1 MFPGGVGGVARR
13 DADSCTT
20 DPRVQ
25 RICALPPSSAR
36 APRSPPGLVVCR
48 GGRAGALP
56 ARLPPA
62 GPGPAALPG
71 SAEAV
76 RRVHPAASGAASPP
90 PPLWAPRPGGR
101 SPPRGGQPAG
111 QSGGAARRS
120 TMLESICVT
129 EKLHWP
135 KTELSRKSVLSLE
148 VYKLNIN
155 NENSL
160 QHPPS
165 GILKDIFT
173 TGTSSYNVLLQ
184 SKEEKKHHAQK
195 QPSSH
200 HRKHRRAA
208 AKRSCSPR
216 GSRGKA
222 PLSLSLPGGRRCGPR
237 QPPLL
242 GNGPAA
248 AALSS
253 APAPPARPRSRAKK
267 HSSLAKP
274 KQAPASRGHGQ
285 EGDAAGQ
292 KLCLLTAIKPSNV
305 EKEKSINIMKR
316 TLQKYGS
323 YEKFEQA
330 TGGSLLTKSRI
341 WNHVRKYMVKEGC
354 LGEIVVH
361 LTEDL
366 LSRASMTVVNGRP
379 TLTINVSTAREH
391 WLEGMLRHE
400 IGTHYFRGFNNNS
413 QPWCNRNGRRKHGL
427 KPINPTEE
435 GLASIHSVLFRKDP
449 FLWRAALLYY
459 TVYQASQMSFSQLF
473 QDVGKFVKDPNT
485 RWDYCVRAKRGW
497 TDTSQPGCFN
507 KDQVYLDGILRI
519 LRYRES
525 IDFHLL
531 TALGKISYEDVDRL
545 KGLAVIENMRV
556 PHFLQDHARYMEHLK
571 KIMEVNELTDE
582 ELQDLIN

>member
-1 MFPGGVGGVARR
+1 
-13 DADSCTT
+13 
-20 DPRVQ
+20 
-25 RICALPPSSAR
+25 
-36 APRSPPGLVVCR
+36 
-48 GGRAGALP
+48 
-56 ARLPPA
+56 
-62 GPGPAALPG
+62 
-71 SAEAV
+71 
-76 RRVHPAASGAASPP
+76 
-90 PPLWAPRPGGR
+90 
-101 SPPRGGQPAG
+101 
-111 QSGGAARRS
+111 
-120 TMLESICVT
+120 MLESICVT

-148 VYKLNIN
+148 VHKLNIN

-195 QPSSH
+195 QSSSH
-200 HRKHRRAA
+200 HKKHRKAA
-208 AKRSCSPR
+208 AKRSSSPR
-216 GSRGKA
+216 GGRGKA
-222 PLSLSLPGGRRCGPR
+222 ALSLPGGRRCGPR
-237 QPPLL
+237 QPPQL
-242 GNGPAA
+242 GAGPAA
-248 AALSS
+248 AALGS

-267 HSSLAKP
+267 HSSLSKP
-274 KQAPASRGHGQ
+274 KQSPSSRSV
-285 EGDAAGQ
+285 GDAAGQ

-305 EKEKSINIMKR
+305 EKEKVKFFDSDFTYNPQFEYENPALPNVLAKHSHASDRFLKQSINIMKR

>member
-1 MFPGGVGGVARR
+1 
-13 DADSCTT
+13 
-20 DPRVQ
+20 
-25 RICALPPSSAR
+25 
-36 APRSPPGLVVCR
+36 
-48 GGRAGALP
+48 
-56 ARLPPA
+56 
-62 GPGPAALPG
+62 
-71 SAEAV
+71 
-76 RRVHPAASGAASPP
+76 
-90 PPLWAPRPGGR
+90 
-101 SPPRGGQPAG
+101 
-111 QSGGAARRS
+111 
-120 TMLESICVT
+120 MLESIRVT

-135 KTELSRKSVLSLE
+135 KTELSKKSILSLH
-148 VYKLNIN
+148 KLNIN

-160 QHPPS
+160 QHPPP

-195 QPSSH
+195 QPAAH
-200 HRKHRRAA
+200 HKKHRKAPRCSAA
-208 AKRSCSPR
+208 
-216 GSRGKA
+216 SRGGEQRKIPG
-222 PLSLSLPGGRRCGPR
+222 PLPLLSGGWYRAGPQPSAGLPGPGSAGGKLP
-237 QPPLL
+237 
-242 GNGPAA
+242 GSIAVSGGG
-248 AALSS
+248 AAL
-253 APAPPARPRSRAKK
+253 PARPRGRAKR
-267 HSSLAKP
+267 HLHPAKP
-274 KQAPASRGHGQ
+274 KQSQSSKSPGK
-285 EGDAAGQ
+285 EGDAPGQ
-292 KLCLLTAIKPSNV
+292 KLCLLTAIKPCNV
-305 EKEKSINIMKR
+305 EKEKEKFFKSDFTYNPQFEYANPALPNVLAKHSHASDRFLKQSINIMER

-323 YEKFEQA
+323 YERFEQA

-379 TLTINVSTAREH
+379 TLTINISTAREH

-400 IGTHYFRGFNNNS
+400 IGTHYFRGFNNSS
-413 QPWCNRNGRRKHGL
+413 QPWCTWHGRRKHGL

-531 TALGKISYEDVDRL
+531 TALGKISYEDVERL
-545 KGLAVIENMRV
+545 KGLAVTENRRV
-556 PHFLQDHARYMEHLK
+556 PHFLQDHARYMEHLQ

>member
-1 MFPGGVGGVARR
+1 SFESLR
-13 DADSCTT
+13 
-20 DPRVQ
+20 
-25 RICALPPSSAR
+25 
-36 APRSPPGLVVCR
+36 LVS
-48 GGRAGALP
+48 LQ
-56 ARLPPA
+56 
-62 GPGPAALPG
+62 
-71 SAEAV
+71 EN
-76 RRVHPAASGAASPP
+76 
-90 PPLWAPRPGGR
+90 
-101 SPPRGGQPAG
+101 Q
-111 QSGGAARRS
+111 
-120 TMLESICVT
+120 
-129 EKLHWP
+129 
-135 KTELSRKSVLSLE
+135 TELSRKSVLSLE

-195 QPSSH
+195 QPSAH
-200 HRKHRRAA
+200 HKKHRKPT
-208 AKRSCSPR
+208 KCGCTSR
-216 GSRGKA
+216 GSEHRK
-222 PLSLSLPGGRRCGPR
+222 LKVSGGWCCGGR
-237 QPPLL
+237 QPPILPGSTGGRSAL
-242 GNGPAA
+242 PAGSTAGP
-248 AALSS
+248 
-253 APAPPARPRSRAKK
+253 PPRPRSRNKR
-267 HSSLAKP
+267 HPNLTKP
-274 KQAPASRGHGQ
+274 KQPQAAKSHTK
-285 EGDAAGQ
+285 EGDASGQ

-305 EKEKSINIMKR
+305 EKEKVKFFDSDFTYNPQFEYENPALPNVLAKHSHASDRFLKQSINIMRR

>member
-1 MFPGGVGGVARR
+1 ALHQGPVSLEGNAR
-13 DADSCTT
+13 
-20 DPRVQ
+20 
-25 RICALPPSSAR
+25 
-36 APRSPPGLVVCR
+36 
-48 GGRAGALP
+48 
-56 ARLPPA
+56 
-62 GPGPAALPG
+62 
-71 SAEAV
+71 
-76 RRVHPAASGAASPP
+76 
-90 PPLWAPRPGGR
+90 
-101 SPPRGGQPAG
+101 
-111 QSGGAARRS
+111 
-120 TMLESICVT
+120 

-135 KTELSRKSVLSLE
+135 KTELSRKSVLNLE
-148 VYKLNIN
+148 VHKLNIN

-195 QPSSH
+195 PSSAH
-200 HRKHRRAA
+200 HKKHRRGT
-208 AKRSCSPR
+208 KCSCGWR
-216 GSRGKA
+216 GSEHRRAKV
-222 PLSLSLPGGRRCGPR
+222 PLSVLGGCCCGPR
-237 QPPLL
+237 QPPPL
-242 GNGPAA
+242 GADPAG
-248 AALSS
+248 L
-253 APAPPARPRSRAKK
+253 RSRTKK
-267 HSSLAKP
+267 HSSLTKP
-274 KQAPASRGHGQ
+274 KQPQPSKSLGND
-285 EGDAAGQ
+285 GDAAGQ

-305 EKEKSINIMKR
+305 EKEKVKFFDSDFTYNPQFEYENPALPNVLAKHSHASDRFLKQSINIMKR

-330 TGGSLLTKSRI
+330 AGGSLLTKSRI

>member
-1 MFPGGVGGVARR
+1 
-13 DADSCTT
+13 
-20 DPRVQ
+20 
-25 RICALPPSSAR
+25 
-36 APRSPPGLVVCR
+36 
-48 GGRAGALP
+48 
-56 ARLPPA
+56 
-62 GPGPAALPG
+62 
-71 SAEAV
+71 
-76 RRVHPAASGAASPP
+76 
-90 PPLWAPRPGGR
+90 
-101 SPPRGGQPAG
+101 
-111 QSGGAARRS
+111 
-120 TMLESICVT
+120 MLESIRVT

-135 KTELSRKSVLSLE
+135 KQELSKKSILSPE
-148 VYKLNIN
+148 HKVNIN

-160 QHPPS
+160 QHLSP
-165 GILKDIFT
+165 GVLKNTFT

-184 SKEEKKHHAQK
+184 SKEEKKHYAQK
-195 QPSSH
+195 QSSAH
-200 HRKHRRAA
+200 HKKHRKAT
-208 AKRSCSPR
+208 KCSTTLRSSEHCKIQ
-216 GSRGKA
+216 G
-222 PLSLSLPGGRRCGPR
+222 PLPLPSAGWCCTNR
-237 QPPLL
+237 QPSIFTSL
-242 GNGPAA
+242 GSNSMKFANTVSVSGNSVG
-248 AALSS
+248 L
-253 APAPPARPRSRAKK
+253 PPGPRSRAKRHFNQSK
-267 HSSLAKP
+267 IKQSQSP
-274 KQAPASRGHGQ
+274 KSCGK
-285 EGDAAGQ
+285 EGDVSGQ

-305 EKEKSINIMKR
+305 EKEKMKFFKSDFTYNPQFEYANPALPNVLAKHSQASDRFLKQSINIMER

-366 LSRASMTVVNGRP
+366 LSRASMTVVNGCP
-379 TLTINVSTAREH
+379 TLTINISTAREH

-413 QPWCNRNGRRKHGL
+413 QPWCNWNGRRKHGL

-449 FLWRAALLYY
+449 LLWRAALLYY

-556 PHFLQDHARYMEHLK
+556 PHFLQDHARFRSGRKGKREILLLSIHIRSVFSQLSQLM
-571 KIMEVNELTDE
+571 
-582 ELQDLIN
+582 LIALL

>member
-1 MFPGGVGGVARR
+1 
-13 DADSCTT
+13 
-20 DPRVQ
+20 
-25 RICALPPSSAR
+25 
-36 APRSPPGLVVCR
+36 
-48 GGRAGALP
+48 
-56 ARLPPA
+56 
-62 GPGPAALPG
+62 
-71 SAEAV
+71 
-76 RRVHPAASGAASPP
+76 
-90 PPLWAPRPGGR
+90 
-101 SPPRGGQPAG
+101 
-111 QSGGAARRS
+111 
-120 TMLESICVT
+120 MLESICVT

-148 VYKLNIN
+148 VHKLNIN

-195 QPSSH
+195 QSAAH
-200 HRKHRRAA
+200 HKKRRRSP
-208 AKRSCSPR
+208 KRSP
-216 GSRGKA
+216 GSRGSEHRRPKA
-222 PLSLSLPGGRRCGPR
+222 PPPGGRCCCRRP
-237 QPPLL
+237 PPLP
-242 GNGPAA
+242 GPGSAPPAA
-248 AALSS
+248 A
-253 APAPPARPRSRAKK
+253 RPKK
-267 HSSLAKP
+267 HPNLAKP
-274 KQAPASRGHGQ
+274 KQPQSSKSRAK

-305 EKEKSINIMKR
+305 EKEKVKFFGSDFTYNPQFEYENPALPNVLAKHSHASDRFLKQSINIMKR

-556 PHFLQDHARYMEHLK
+556 PHFLQDHTRYMEHLK

>member
-1 MFPGGVGGVARR
+1 
-13 DADSCTT
+13 
-20 DPRVQ
+20 
-25 RICALPPSSAR
+25 
-36 APRSPPGLVVCR
+36 
-48 GGRAGALP
+48 
-56 ARLPPA
+56 
-62 GPGPAALPG
+62 
-71 SAEAV
+71 
-76 RRVHPAASGAASPP
+76 
-90 PPLWAPRPGGR
+90 
-101 SPPRGGQPAG
+101 
-111 QSGGAARRS
+111 
-120 TMLESICVT
+120 MLESICVT

-135 KTELSRKSVLSLE
+135 KTELSRKSVLSLDIH
-148 VYKLNIN
+148 KLDIN

-160 QHPPS
+160 QPPPS

-184 SKEEKKHHAQK
+184 SKEEKKHHAPK
-195 QPSSH
+195 QPSAH
-200 HRKHRRAA
+200 HKKHRKA
-208 AKRSCSPR
+208 AKI
-216 GSRGKA
+216 
-222 PLSLSLPGGRRCGPR
+222 GR
-237 QPPLL
+237 
-242 GNGPAA
+242 
-248 AALSS
+248 
-253 APAPPARPRSRAKK
+253 PARR
-267 HSSLAKP
+267 HSGLPKP
-274 KQAPASRGHGQ
+274 KQAQQSSKSRGKDG
-285 EGDAAGQ
+285 EAAGQ

-305 EKEKSINIMKR
+305 EKEKVKFFDSDFTYNPQFEYENPALPNVLAKHSHASDRFLKQSINIMKR

-330 TGGSLLTKSRI
+330 AGGSLLTKSRI

-556 PHFLQDHARYMEHLK
+556 PHFLQDHTRYMEHLK

>member
-1 MFPGGVGGVARR
+1 
-13 DADSCTT
+13 
-20 DPRVQ
+20 
-25 RICALPPSSAR
+25 
-36 APRSPPGLVVCR
+36 
-48 GGRAGALP
+48 
-56 ARLPPA
+56 
-62 GPGPAALPG
+62 
-71 SAEAV
+71 
-76 RRVHPAASGAASPP
+76 
-90 PPLWAPRPGGR
+90 
-101 SPPRGGQPAG
+101 
-111 QSGGAARRS
+111 
-120 TMLESICVT
+120 MLESIRVT
-129 EKLHWP
+129 EKLHWR
-135 KTELSRKSVLSLE
+135 KTELSKKSVLSPE
-148 VYKLNIN
+148 EHKLNIN

-195 QPSSH
+195 QSSAH
-200 HRKHRRAA
+200 HKKHRKTTKSSTTLRGNEHRRI
-208 AKRSCSPR
+208 KV
-216 GSRGKA
+216 
-222 PLSLSLPGGRRCGPR
+222 PLPLLSGGWYHTNR
-237 QPPLL
+237 QPSIIVTSPVSPSMKFTNSISVA
-242 GNGPAA
+242 G
-248 AALSS
+248 SS
-253 APAPPARPRSRAKK
+253 IGLPSRPRSRTMR
-267 HSSLAKP
+267 HFNLTKP
-274 KQAPASRGHGQ
+274 KQSQSSKSHGK
-285 EGDAAGQ
+285 EGDGSSR

-305 EKEKSINIMKR
+305 EKEKMKFFNSDFTYNPQFEYANPALPNVLAKHSHASDRFLKQSINIMQR

-379 TLTINVSTAREH
+379 TLTINISTAREH

-413 QPWCNRNGRRKHGL
+413 QPWCNWNGRRKHGL

-556 PHFLQDHARYMEHLK
+556 PHFLQDHARYMEHLE

>member
-1 MFPGGVGGVARR
+1 
-13 DADSCTT
+13 
-20 DPRVQ
+20 
-25 RICALPPSSAR
+25 
-36 APRSPPGLVVCR
+36 
-48 GGRAGALP
+48 
-56 ARLPPA
+56 
-62 GPGPAALPG
+62 
-71 SAEAV
+71 
-76 RRVHPAASGAASPP
+76 
-90 PPLWAPRPGGR
+90 
-101 SPPRGGQPAG
+101 
-111 QSGGAARRS
+111 
-120 TMLESICVT
+120 MLESICVT

-148 VYKLNIN
+148 VHKLNIN

-160 QHPPS
+160 QHPTS

-200 HRKHRRAA
+200 HKKHRRAA

-222 PLSLSLPGGRRCGPR
+222 PLSLPGGRRCGPR

-242 GNGPAA
+242 SNGPAA
-248 AALSS
+248 AALGS

-274 KQAPASRGHGQ
+274 KQAPASKGHGQ
-285 EGDAAGQ
+285 QGDAAGQ

-305 EKEKSINIMKR
+305 EKEKVKFFDSDFTYNP
-316 TLQKYGS
+316 QFE
-323 YEKFEQA
+323 YENPALPNVLAKHSHASDRFLKQ
-330 TGGSLLTKSRI
+330 
-341 WNHVRKYMVKEGC
+341 
-354 LGEIVVH
+354 IVVH

>member
-1 MFPGGVGGVARR
+1 MIIR
-13 DADSCTT
+13 
-20 DPRVQ
+20 
-25 RICALPPSSAR
+25 
-36 APRSPPGLVVCR
+36 GLQH
-48 GGRAGALP
+48 LS
-56 ARLPPA
+56 L
-62 GPGPAALPG
+62 
-71 SAEAV
+71 
-76 RRVHPAASGAASPP
+76 
-90 PPLWAPRPGGR
+90 
-101 SPPRGGQPAG
+101 Q
-111 QSGGAARRS
+111 
-120 TMLESICVT
+120 
-129 EKLHWP
+129 KLHWP

-148 VYKLNIN
+148 VHKLNIN

-200 HRKHRRAA
+200 HKKHRRAA
-208 AKRSCSPR
+208 ARRSSSPR
-216 GSRGKA
+216 GSEHRRGKA
-222 PLSLSLPGGRRCGPR
+222 PLPLPLPGGRRCGAR
-237 QPPLL
+237 QPPPL
-242 GNGPAA
+242 GAGPAPA
-248 AALSS
+248 AGS
-253 APAPPARPRSRAKK
+253 APAAPARPRSRAKK
-267 HSSLAKP
+267 HSGLAKP
-274 KQAPASRGHGQ
+274 KQSPSSRSRGQ
-285 EGDAAGQ
+285 EGDGAGQ

-305 EKEKSINIMKR
+305 EKEKVKFFSSDFTYNPQFEYENPALPNVLAKHSHASDRFLKQSINIMKR

-473 QDVGKFVKDPNT
+473 HDVGKFVKDPNT

>member
-1 MFPGGVGGVARR
+1 
-13 DADSCTT
+13 
-20 DPRVQ
+20 
-25 RICALPPSSAR
+25 
-36 APRSPPGLVVCR
+36 
-48 GGRAGALP
+48 
-56 ARLPPA
+56 
-62 GPGPAALPG
+62 
-71 SAEAV
+71 
-76 RRVHPAASGAASPP
+76 
-90 PPLWAPRPGGR
+90 
-101 SPPRGGQPAG
+101 
-111 QSGGAARRS
+111 
-120 TMLESICVT
+120 MLESICVT

-160 QHPPS
+160 QHPHS

-195 QPSSH
+195 QSSSH
-200 HRKHRRAA
+200 HKKHRKAA
-208 AKRSCSPR
+208 AKRSSSPR
-216 GSRGKA
+216 GSEHRRGKA
-222 PLSLSLPGGRRCGPR
+222 PLSAPGGRRCGPR

-242 GNGPAA
+242 GAGPAA
-248 AALSS
+248 APGS
-253 APAPPARPRSRAKK
+253 APAPPPRPRSRAKK

-274 KQAPASRGHGQ
+274 KQCPSSRSRGQ